1 MKSRKKNKIQSFE
14 KSISFSPNN
23 PIERD
28 LFLNL
33 SAKIIKDAD
42 AVYDTSHNKI
52 EITLRGQKEEISS
65 LISSINNI
73 QNQIISA
80 NRPDKNNYYTF
91 NEKILSQLFNPP
103 LSFDL
108 YSSCLE
114 ALGFITK
121 FSNAK
126 LTTDANITDLKNIH
140 PQILNYKS
148 QLSRK
153 FNKDIEKFLISMS
166 VLSKTN
172 DIENIIDISIQSNI
186 IKKTDYDY
194 QFTMSIELAS
204 KSLLDALEIDILP
217 TLTQHPDDSL
227 NSEEMSQLAFEGGKI
242 IFTKKGKEINPFEN
256 TKQ

>member
-1 MKSRKKNKIQSFE
+1 MKSRKNNKTHLFE
-14 KSISFSPNN
+14 KSISFSPRN

-28 LFLNL
+28 LFLDL
-33 SAKIIKDAD
+33 SAKIIKEAD
-42 AVYDTSHNKI
+42 AIYDTSLTKI
-52 EITLRGQKEEISS
+52 EITLRGQKDEIST
-65 LISSINNI
+65 LIASINNI
-73 QNQIISA
+73 QNQIILA

-114 ALGFITK
+114 ALGFKTK
-121 FSNAK
+121 FSKAK

-140 PQILNYKS
+140 PLILKYKT

-166 VLSKTN
+166 VLSKIN
-172 DIENIIDISIQSNI
+172 DIENIIDISIKSNI

-194 QFTMSIELAS
+194 QFTMSIKLAS
-204 KSLLDALEIDILP
+204 KSLLEALEIDILP
-217 TLTQHPDDSL
+217 TLTQHPDVSI
-227 NSEEMSQLAFEGGKI
+227 NSEEISQLAFEGGKI

>member
-1 MKSRKKNKIQSFE
+1 MKSRKKNKTQLFE
-14 KSISFSPNN
+14 KSISFSPHN

-28 LFLNL
+28 LFLDL
-33 SAKIIKDAD
+33 SAKIIKEAD
-42 AVYDTSHNKI
+42 AIYDTSLTKI
-52 EITLRGQKEEISS
+52 EITLRGQKDEIST
-65 LISSINNI
+65 LITSINNI
-73 QNQIISA
+73 QNQIILA

-114 ALGFITK
+114 TLGFKTK
-121 FSNAK
+121 FSKAQ

-140 PQILNYKS
+140 PLILKYKT

-166 VLSKTN
+166 VLSKIN
-172 DIENIIDISIQSNI
+172 DIENIIDISIKSNI

-194 QFTMSIELAS
+194 QFTMSIKLAS
-204 KSLLDALEIDILP
+204 KSLLEALEIDILP
-217 TLTQHPDDSL
+217 TLTQHPDVSI
-227 NSEEMSQLAFEGGKI
+227 NSEEISQLAFEGGKI